1 MVVATALT
9 AFTATTIKH
18 PYAKALMCFVLAIVL
33 VIPTFLDTRLSVVPC
48 MVAIVFVVV
57 GQCKYSVIPATVV
70 VLLSLVFC
78 LYPDAN
84 NQLYLQSR
92 YVDKFTRL
100 YEGAYYAEYLDET
113 IAVSRKYGDT
123 YYALM
128 YEDYICNVVMG
139 YFPIG
144 TVFEDIEVDAVQS
157 RRFFTGAENYCNTV
171 KPTVRVR
178 AQLPTGAAFEQSA
191 DIPFNLSVELTEKG
205 V

>member
-1 MVVATALT
+1 
-9 AFTATTIKH
+9 
-18 PYAKALMCFVLAIVL
+18 MCFVMAIVL

-48 MVAIVFVVV
+48 MFAIVFVVV
-57 GQCKYSVIPATVV
+57 GKCKYSVIPATVV

-113 IAVSRKYGDT
+113 ITVSREYGDT

-128 YEDYICNVVMG
+128 YEDYICSVVMG
-139 YFPIG
+139 YFPAG

-157 RRFFTGAENYCNTV
+157 RRFFTDAVSYCNTV

-178 AQLPTGAAFEQSA
+178 AQLPAGAEFEQPT
-191 DIPFNLSVELTEKG
+191 DIPFNLSVELTE
-205 V
+205 